1 MTREKA
7 PGQHMV
13 PFGVCM
19 CVRYGLRWQGVVAVS
34 DEKAMTCVRC
44 GSVVLVA
51 AHGGVI

>member
-13 PFGVCM
+13 PFGVCV
-19 CVRYGLRWQGVVAVS
+19 CALWLAVAGCHAVS